1 MPRVTTIPATK
12 NKFTAAPLSSFQK
25 RRVAGYA
32 RVSTDSDE
40 QLTSYEA
47 QVEYYTNYIKSKP
60 EWEFV
65 KVYTDEGIS
74 AVMTKHRDGFNE
86 MIEDALAGKIDLIV
100 TKSVSRFA
108 RNTVDSLT
116 TVRKLKDKGVEI
128 YFEKENIYTLDSKGE
143 LLITIMSSL
152 AQEES
157 RSISE
162 NVTWGQRKRFADG
175 KVSMPYKHFLGYEKG
190 EDSIPKVVDAE
201 ADVVRLIYRLFI
213 DGKTAVG
220 ICKYLEELEIPTP
233 SGKYK
238 WSQTTVMSILQNE
251 KYKGD
256 ALLQKKFT
264 VDFLTKKQKVNEG
277 EIPQYYVEG
286 SHEAIVDAD
295 DWDIVQAEIAR
306 RKTLGRSYSGNS
318 IFSSKLVCADC
329 GGFYGQKVW
338 HSTDAY
344 RRQIWRCN
352 AKFKGKTKCATPTLG
367 TETIKNKFM
376 EAYNLL
382 MPEKDKVIE
391 SCHFIREQ
399 LADCSEIDAE
409 LDRLN
414 EEAAV
419 VAEMVRTCI
428 QEKATATQTQADF
441 AKKYGGLVSRHEAI
455 TAEIEC
461 FTAEKEKRQC
471 RDRELRIFI
480 KALKSQPAAM
490 TEWSD
495 RPWITLLDHSKVCTD
510 GTMIFVFRDGT
521 EIEV

>member
-12 NKFTAAPLSSFQK
+12 NKFTAVPLSAFLK

-32 RVSTDSDE
+32 RVSTESDE

-65 KVYTDEGIS
+65 RVYTDEGIS
-74 AVMTKHRDGFNE
+74 GLNTKNREGFNE
-86 MIEDALAGKIDLIV
+86 MIEDALAGKIDLII

-116 TVRKLKDKGVEI
+116 TIRKLKETGCECF
-128 YFEKENIYTLDSKGE
+128 FEKENIFTFDGKGE
-143 LLITIMSSL
+143 LLLTIMASL

-190 EDSIPKVVDAE
+190 EDSQPKVVDAE
-201 ADVVRLIYRLFI
+201 ADIVRLIYRLFI
-213 DGKTAVG
+213 DGKTAAG
-220 ICKYLEELEIPTP
+220 ICKYLEGLQIPTP
-233 SGKYK
+233 SGKHK

-277 EIPQYYVEG
+277 EVPQYYVEG

-306 RKTLGRSYSGNS
+306 RKELGRSYSGNN

-338 HSTDAY
+338 HSTDTY

-352 AKFKGKTKCATPTLG
+352 AKFKGETKCATPTLD
-367 TETIKNKFM
+367 TETIKGKFM

-382 MPEKDKVIE
+382 MPEKDKAIE
-391 SCHFIREQ
+391 SCLFIREQ

-409 LDRLN
+409 LERLN
-414 EEAAV
+414 EEGAV
-419 VAEMVRTCI
+419 IAEMVGACI
-428 QEKATATQTQADF
+428 HDKATATQTQDDF
-441 AKKYGGLVSRHEAI
+441 AKKYSGLVARHEAI
-455 TAEIEC
+455 TAEIDR
-461 FTAEKEKRQC
+461 FSAEKEKRQN

-490 TEWSD
+490 TEWND
-495 RPWITLLDHSKVCTD
+495 RPWVTLLDHAKVCAD
-510 GTMIFVFRDGT
+510 GKMIFVFKDGT
-521 EIEV
+521 EIAV

>member
-12 NKFTAAPLSSFQK
+12 NKFTSAPLSAFRK

-40 QLTSYEA
+40 QQTSYEA
-47 QVEYYTNYIKSKP
+47 QVEYYTDFIKNNP

-74 AVMTKHRDGFNE
+74 GLNTKHREGFNE
-86 MIEDALAGKIDLIV
+86 MIEDALAGRIDLIV

-116 TVRKLKDKGVEI
+116 TVRKLKERGVEI
-128 YFEKENIYTLDSKGE
+128 FFQKENIYTLDSKGE

-190 EDSIPKVVDAE
+190 EDSQPKVVESE
-201 ADVVRLIYRLFI
+201 ANVVRLIYRLFI
-213 DGKTAVG
+213 DGRTAAG
-220 ICKYLEELEIPTP
+220 ICRYLEELQIPTP
-233 SGKYK
+233 SGKVK

-277 EIPQYYVEG
+277 EVPQYYVEG

-295 DWDIVQAEIAR
+295 DWDIVQSEIAR
-306 RKTLGRSYSGNS
+306 RKELGRSYSGNS

-352 AKFKGKTKCATPTLG
+352 AKFKGETKCGTPTFD
-367 TETIKNKFM
+367 TETIKNKFI

-391 SCHFIREQ
+391 SCRFIREQ
-399 LADCSEIDAE
+399 LTDCSEIGTE
-409 LDRLN
+409 LERLN

-419 VAEMVRTCI
+419 IAEMVRVCI
-428 QEKATATQTQADF
+428 QEKATAAQTQADF
-441 AKKYGGLVSRHEAI
+441 ERKYSGLLSRHEVI
-455 TAEIEC
+455 TAEIGR
-461 FTAEKEKRQC
+461 FTAEKEKRQY

-495 RPWITLLDHSKVCTD
+495 RPWVTLLDHAKVCAD
-510 GTMIFVFRDGT
+510 GTIVFIFKDGT
-521 EIEV
+521 EITV